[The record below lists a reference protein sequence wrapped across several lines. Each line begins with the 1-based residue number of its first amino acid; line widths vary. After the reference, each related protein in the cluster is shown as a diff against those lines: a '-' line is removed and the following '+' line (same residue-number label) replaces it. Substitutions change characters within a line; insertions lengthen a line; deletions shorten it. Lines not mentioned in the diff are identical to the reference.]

1 MDTLG
6 SLYQSAQAAPAA
18 VEIVYQRLRLAL
30 SRRLGTPLNA
40 KLPALCA
47 ASEERLGWPADT
59 LFHTLSDAERAMR
72 DINLE
77 NGEALDL
84 VRSLHGYLQRL
95 EYSAETRGRGTF
107 MEMSVADLASHVRR
121 EFAKIIVG
129 QNEALDQL
137 LLVILARGHALVEG
151 VPGLAK
157 TLAVK
162 SLAHIFHLRFQRV
175 QCTPDLIPAD
185 ILGGNISAPA
195 AGTFRIHR
203 GPIFTDLLLVD
214 EINRMPPRTQSALL
228 EAMEELQVT
237 MDGPTHPLPR
247 TFTVFATQNPVEFE
261 GAYPLPEAQLDR
273 FLMKIRVEYPQ
284 VTQETEILARYQ
296 DGFEARS
303 FERVQIDPLPE
314 DALQSA
320 REECARVRVEPKLLD
335 YIVSI
340 VRATRN
346 SPAVSLGASPRA
358 AISLMLVGKAIAAI
372 EGRDFLIP
380 DNVKFAAPP
389 ILRHRMLLKPEA
401 DLEGITPDQV
411 VAEVLAGTAVPQ

>member
-1 MDTLG
+1 
-6 SLYQSAQAAPAA
+6 
-18 VEIVYQRLRLAL
+18 
-30 SRRLGTPLNA
+30 
-40 KLPALCA
+40 
-47 ASEERLGWPADT
+47 
-59 LFHTLSDAERAMR
+59 
-72 DINLE
+72 
-77 NGEALDL
+77 
-84 VRSLHGYLQRL
+84 
-95 EYSAETRGRGTF
+95 
-107 MEMSVADLASHVRR
+107 MEMSAADLATHVRR
-121 EFAKIIVG
+121 EFSKIIVG
-129 QNEALDQL
+129 QSDAVDQL
-137 LLVILARGHALVEG
+137 LLVVLARGHALIEG

-162 SLAHIFHLRFQRV
+162 SLAHIFRLQFQRV

-185 ILGGNISAPA
+185 ILGGNIFESA
-195 AGTFRIHR
+195 AGSFRIHR
-203 GPIFTDLLLVD
+203 GPIFTDMLLVD

-237 MDGPTHPLPR
+237 IDGTSHPLPR

-261 GAYPLPEAQLDR
+261 GTYPLPEAQLDR
-273 FLMKIRVEYPQ
+273 FLMKIRVEYPEPA
-284 VTQETEILARYQ
+284 QEAEILSRYQ
-296 DGFEARS
+296 NGFEARA
-303 FERVQIDPLPE
+303 FERVQVEAVPE

-320 REECARVRVEPKLLD
+320 REEAGRVRVEPKLLD

-358 AISLMLVGKAIAAI
+358 AISLMLVAKAIAAI

-380 DNVKFAAPP
+380 DDVKTTAAP

-401 DLEGITPDQV
+401 DLEGITPDQI